1 MAVSQ
6 WSANFATKPKV
17 KALLSKTVGNAET
30 LVLEDV
36 PSPVPGVGQVR
47 LRVHACALG
56 FPDTLIINDQYQMRP
71 PRPFSPGGEV
81 AGVVDEVG
89 TGVQNLSPGD
99 RVIGWCLW
107 GGLAQELVIN
117 ADRCLPIPDGMPMA
131 DGAALMFSH
140 GTALYALRERAK
152 LLPGETLLVTGAS
165 GGVGLAAVELG
176 CLLGARVIAAASSEK
191 KLNIALLHGAQA
203 GLVYP
208 AESMDPDAAR
218 AFGKTLK
225 ESLGALGADVV
236 LDVTGGQYAES
247 FMRAIAWQGR
257 YLVVGFASGIPK
269 LPLNL
274 VLLKGCDV
282 LGVSSGEYIARERGK
297 FDASH
302 RELLTM
308 YAQGLIRPHVSQRFP
323 LERSAEAISLIA
335 SRQAVGKLVV
345 IMTEG
350 DKT

>member
-1 MAVSQ
+1 
-6 WSANFATKPKV
+6 
-17 KALLSKTVGNAET
+17 
-30 LVLEDV
+30 
-36 PSPVPGVGQVR
+36 
-47 LRVHACALG
+47 
-56 FPDTLIINDQYQMRP
+56 
-71 PRPFSPGGEV
+71 
-81 AGVVDEVG
+81 
-89 TGVQNLSPGD
+89 
-99 RVIGWCLW
+99 
-107 GGLAQELVIN
+107 
-117 ADRCLPIPDGMPMA
+117 MA
-131 DGAALMFSH
+131 DGAALIVSH
-140 GTALYALRERAK
+140 GTALYALRERAR
-152 LLPGETLLVTGAS
+152 LQPGETLLVTGAS

-191 KLNIALLHGAQA
+191 KLNLALLHGAQA

-208 AESMDPDAAR
+208 AESMDSDAAR
-218 AFGKTLK
+218 AFGNTLK

-236 LDVTGGQYAES
+236 LDVTGGQYAQS
-247 FMRAIAWQGR
+247 FIRAIAWQGR
-257 YLVVGFASGIPK
+257 YLVVGFAAGIPK

-308 YAQGLIRPHVSQRFP
+308 YSQGLIRPHVSQRFP

-345 IMTEG
+345 MAMMLLLAMMKEMMLLFVMMFMMMFVVLLMEMMLLMEMFVVLLLMEMLLTEMMLLAMML
-350 DKT
+350 